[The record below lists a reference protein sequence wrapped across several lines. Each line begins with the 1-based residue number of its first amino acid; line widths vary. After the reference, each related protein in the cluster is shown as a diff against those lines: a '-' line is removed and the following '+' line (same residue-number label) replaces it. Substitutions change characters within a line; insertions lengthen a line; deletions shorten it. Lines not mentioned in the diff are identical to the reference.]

1 MNAIDDAG
9 GLALALEEARA
20 GMAAGNDPVGA
31 VLVRDGALLGRGHN
45 RFLAGG
51 DPTSHAEME
60 AYRDA
65 ARRLRLTLPAHAVE
79 DALHGCDVFT
89 TALPCTMCAGA
100 IARWQARRVIVSE
113 AQTYSPARTRDYLED
128 HGIAVVLHREAGV
141 IALVEDWLA
150 RHPERLP
157 AYGLRPA

>member
-1 MNAIDDAG
+1 
-9 GLALALEEARA
+9 
-20 GMAAGNDPVGA
+20 MAAGNDPVGA
-31 VLVRDGALLGRGHN
+31 VLVRDGIVLGSGHN

-65 ARRLRLTLPAHAVE
+65 AQRLRSTLPAHAIE
-79 DALHGCDVFT
+79 DALAGCDVFT

-100 IARWQARRVIVSE
+100 IVRWQARRVIVSE
-113 AQTYSPARTRDYLED
+113 TQTYSPARTQRYLEGY
-128 HGIAVVLHREAGV
+128 GIAVVVQRDAAV

-150 RHPERLP
+150 RHPERRP
-157 AYGLRPA
+157 AYGRRPA